1 MFLHGNGNEKLLLDS
16 CTNGFSGCQ
25 DEIPYRMN
33 VREERFILAHSLQRT
48 QSIVT
53 GKTPGVGA

>member
-33 VREERFILAHSLQRT
+33 VREERFILAHGLQRT